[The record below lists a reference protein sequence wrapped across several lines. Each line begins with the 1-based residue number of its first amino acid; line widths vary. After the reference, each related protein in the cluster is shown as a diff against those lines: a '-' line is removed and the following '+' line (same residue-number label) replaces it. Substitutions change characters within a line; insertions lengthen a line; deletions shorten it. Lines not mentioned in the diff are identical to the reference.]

1 MTWED
6 VMPNPSHYKDQS
18 AWMKDCLHT
27 RKAEGKDASH
37 EQSVAICLSMWRKK
51 GKKKKK
57 ST

>member
-1 MTWED
+1 
-6 VMPNPSHYKDQS
+6 MPNPSHYKDQS